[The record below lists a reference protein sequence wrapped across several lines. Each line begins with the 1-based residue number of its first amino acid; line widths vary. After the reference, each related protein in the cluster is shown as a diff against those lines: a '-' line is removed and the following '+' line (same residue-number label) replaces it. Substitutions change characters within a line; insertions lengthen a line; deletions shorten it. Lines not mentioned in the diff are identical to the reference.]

1 MGGSQRRVAAAS
13 RTGDVVT
20 LPNPQ
25 ENYDI
30 EVTSMRNVR

>member
-1 MGGSQRRVAAAS
+1 MGGSHAAS
-13 RTGDVVT
+13 QRAGRTGDVVT
-20 LPNPQ
+20 IPNPQ